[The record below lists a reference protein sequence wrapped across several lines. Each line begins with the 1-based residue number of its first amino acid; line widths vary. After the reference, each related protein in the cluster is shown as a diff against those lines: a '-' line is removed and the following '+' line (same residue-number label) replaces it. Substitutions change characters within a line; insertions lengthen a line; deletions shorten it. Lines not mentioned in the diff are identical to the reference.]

1 MDLIILHNGIY
12 HLFPVTM
19 EMVAGEIWKDCF
31 DLCEILRNKLAVYQ
45 SDINQWTIG
54 KDKFFFGCVCK

>member
-45 SDINQWTIG
+45 TDTNTWTIG
-54 KDKFFFGCVCK
+54 KDKFFFGCICK

>member
-19 EMVAGEIWKDCF
+19 EMVVGEVWKDCF

-45 SDINQWTIG
+45 SDINKWTIG
-54 KDKFFFGCVCK
+54 DNKFFFGCICK

>member
-1 MDLIILHNGIY
+1 MDLIILHDGIY

-31 DLCEILRNKLAVYQ
+31 DLCDILREKFSTYQDNINKHV
-45 SDINQWTIG
+45 IKEG
-54 KDKFFFGCVCK
+54 VFFYGCIC